1 MNKRIG
7 TDSALSILVIV
18 ILAVLT
24 FQPNQI
30 KSSGE
35 MKEARV
41 SDVQFLKPGAYP
53 AILLYLVDEAFDRM
67 TFPVKALTG
76 VGNG

>member
-1 MNKRIG
+1 
-7 TDSALSILVIV
+7 
-18 ILAVLT
+18 
-24 FQPNQI
+24 
-30 KSSGE
+30 